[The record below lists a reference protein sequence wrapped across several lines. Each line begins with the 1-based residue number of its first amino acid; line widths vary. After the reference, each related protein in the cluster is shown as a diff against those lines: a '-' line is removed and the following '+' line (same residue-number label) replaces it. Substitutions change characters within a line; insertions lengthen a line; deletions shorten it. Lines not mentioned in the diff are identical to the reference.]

1 MSSLQELVD
10 ALASELQRP
19 VGIDDR
25 RFRALAYSSHEGD
38 VDRVRLDSIL
48 RREAPHEVTEWL
60 ASLGIDSAQGHV
72 RVPGNPELG
81 MDPRLC
87 FPLRFEGAT
96 LGYLWLID
104 RPLVEDRR
112 SLEIAAEYA
121 EQLAA
126 ELVRVRRLESADREH
141 QAQALSTLL
150 SGDDPAAAAAELS
163 AERILTGARNFVVV
177 LAQARAREA
186 ESEHAAAGPSGLA
199 PEVGVHLSLAAEE
212 VRRGISSNHA
222 LTVAQAQGVVLVLA
236 FEDPAEPARRAAG
249 LLEACRR
256 HLATSPPAV
265 ARSVEVIVGVGG
277 TRRSLVELAA
287 SYREARLAGDVGSR
301 VPAIGADVPVLWAD
315 LGAYRT
321 LAALLGDRDAATLL
335 PDSIDRLLA
344 ERDGLGLIETAEVY
358 LDLGGDAKAA
368 AAALFIHRSSLYKR
382 LHRLERLTGYDLRQG
397 DDRLELHLGLRLW
410 RLAGGGRHSSPPE
423 G

>member
-10 ALASELQRP
+10 VLASELDRP

-25 RFRALAYSSHEGD
+25 RFRALAYSSHEED
-38 VDRVRLDSIL
+38 VDQVRRDSIL
-48 RREAPHEVTEWL
+48 RREAPREVTEWL
-60 ASLGIDSAQGHV
+60 ASLGIDSAEDYV
-72 RVPGNPELG
+72 RVPANPEFG

-96 LGYLWLID
+96 VGYLWLID
-104 RPLVEDRR
+104 RPPIEDRR
-112 SLEIAAEYA
+112 SLDLAAEYA

-141 QAQALSTLL
+141 QVRAFSALI
-150 SGDDPAAAAAELS
+150 SGADPAAAAAELS
-163 AERILTGARNFVVV
+163 AEGILSGARNFVVV
-177 LAQARAREA
+177 LTQARMREA
-186 ESEHAAAGPSGLA
+186 ESDESAAGPRGLP

-212 VRRGISSNHA
+212 VRRGISANHA
-222 LTVAQAQGVVLVLA
+222 LAVAEAQGVVLALA
-236 FEDPAEPARRAAG
+236 FEDPAEPARRAAS

-256 HLATSPPAV
+256 HLAAAPPAV
-265 ARSVEVIVGVGG
+265 ASSVEVIVGVGG
-277 TRRSLVELAA
+277 TRRSLVELAG
-287 SYREARLAGDVGSR
+287 SYRESRLAGEVGGR
-301 VPAIGADVPVLWAD
+301 VPSIGADVPVVWAD

-321 LAALLGDRDAATLL
+321 LAAMLGDRDAATVL
-335 PDSIDRLLA
+335 PTSIDRLLA
-344 ERDGLGLIETAEVY
+344 ERDGPTLIGTVEVY
-358 LDLGGDAKAA
+358 LDLGGDVKEA

-382 LHRLERLTGYDLRQG
+382 LHRIERLTGYDLRQG

-410 RLAGGGRHSSPPE
+410 RLAGGGRQSLPRE